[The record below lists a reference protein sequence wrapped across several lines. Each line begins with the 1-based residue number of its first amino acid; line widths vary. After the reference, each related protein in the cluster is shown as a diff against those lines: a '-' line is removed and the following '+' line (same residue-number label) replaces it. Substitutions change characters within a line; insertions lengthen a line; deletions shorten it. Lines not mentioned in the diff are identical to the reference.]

1 MDTVSFRRMTDPRQ
15 ERTRAALR
23 DALIDLLT
31 QKDFDAI
38 SVSALCREA
47 GIARPTFYL
56 HAKEK
61 ADILRDHVEH
71 FLSAHEAAF
80 AAATQGRRGIE
91 ARDALAP
98 VFVEMLITIEREA
111 RLFRL
116 VFGGRAGL
124 ELHERLLEH
133 QRRLNRLYFATQDH
147 RDLSPVELDLIASFC
162 AGGVMHLVGQWL
174 QPGTQLPVA
183 RVAQLVGQLL
193 DGALRR
199 AVTLPTPAPLT

>member
-1 MDTVSFRRMTDPRQ
+1 MADPRQ

-23 DALIDLLT
+23 EALVDLLT
-31 QKDFDAI
+31 EREFDAI
-38 SVSALCREA
+38 SVSALCRRA

-56 HAKEK
+56 HCKEK

-71 FLSAHEAAF
+71 FLNAHEAAF
-80 AAATQGRRGIE
+80 AEATRDRRGTD

-98 VFVEMLITIEREA
+98 VFVEMLTTIEREA

-133 QRRLNRLYFATQDH
+133 QRRINRLYFSTQDH
-147 RDLSPVELDLIASFC
+147 RDLADAELDLIASFC
-162 AGGVMHLVGQWL
+162 AGGVMHLVGRWL
-174 QPGTQLPVA
+174 EPDTHLPLA

-199 AVTLPTPAPLT
+199 AVTLPTPKAAP